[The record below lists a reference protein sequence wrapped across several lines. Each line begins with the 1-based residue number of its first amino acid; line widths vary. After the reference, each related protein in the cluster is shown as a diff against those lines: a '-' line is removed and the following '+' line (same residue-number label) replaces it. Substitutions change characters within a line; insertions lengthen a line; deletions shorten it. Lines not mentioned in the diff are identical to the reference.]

1 MEKLRFSIDRGSS
14 CADELTTYS
23 NDLIKTLTE
32 STTITLD
39 ELNDLADSLRAAY
52 ADSIKFDAIVESGS
66 SGQSTRIISHLLS
79 VVESMIYRS
88 R

>member
-1 MEKLRFSIDRGSS
+1 M
-14 CADELTTYS
+14 DELTTYS
-23 NDLIKTLTE
+23 NDLIKALTE

-52 ADSIKFDAIVESGS
+52 ADSIKVDSGS

>member
-1 MEKLRFSIDRGSS
+1 MEKLRFSIDRNSS
-14 CADELTTYS
+14 CVDELTTYS
-23 NDLIKTLTE
+23 NDLIKALTE

-52 ADSIKFDAIVESGS
+52 ADSIKVDSGS

>member
-1 MEKLRFSIDRGSS
+1 MD
-14 CADELTTYS
+14 DLTTYS
-23 NDLIKTLTE
+23 NDLIKALTE

-52 ADSIKFDAIVESGS
+52 ADSIKVDSGS

>member
-1 MEKLRFSIDRGSS
+1 M
-14 CADELTTYS
+14 DELTTYS
-23 NDLIKTLTE
+23 NDLIKALTE

-52 ADSIKFDAIVESGS
+52 ADCIEIDAIVEPGN

>member
-1 MEKLRFSIDRGSS
+1 MEKLRFSIDRNSS
-14 CADELTTYS
+14 CVDDLTTYS
-23 NDLIKTLTE
+23 NDLIKALTE

-52 ADSIKFDAIVESGS
+52 ADSIKVDSGS